1 MHFDEN
7 VIRWTLGLCLDIVV
21 AIFAVRGGLFKRLP
35 VFTCY
40 LILVL
45 LCDLASTLS
54 RVIFEPR
61 SAPVF
66 YEYWGGQAI
75 MIGMRAAAVGEICFR
90 LLGPYLGIWRLWRLF
105 LAGVAL
111 FLLVSAAYSA
121 SGQQHSMTIFIT
133 VLQRGL
139 ELAIAGTLAF
149 AFVFAK
155 YYRLKVERFMLL
167 IIGGLLLYSA
177 VQIGNSQFMS
187 SSRGLYYEFYAGLS
201 LVAFNL
207 ASLIWL
213 AAVWKPVP
221 ALAPVVA
228 AMNVEAFGASRVE
241 VNARLRELNARLS
254 EILR

>member
-7 VIRWTLGLCLDIVV
+7 AIRWTSGLCLDIVV

-40 LILVL
+40 LIIVV

-61 SAPVF
+61 SLPVF

-90 LLGPYLGIWRLWRLF
+90 LLAPYRGIWRLWRLF
-105 LAGVAL
+105 LAGVAM

-121 SGQQHSMTIFIT
+121 AGQQHSMTVFIT

-155 YYRLKVERFMLL
+155 YYELKVERFMML
-167 IIGGLLLYSA
+167 IVCGLLFYSA
-177 VQIGNSQFMS
+177 VQIGNNQFMS
-187 SSRGLYYEFYAGLS
+187 TLKSSYYAFYAGLA
-201 LVAFNL
+201 LVAFNI

-221 ALAPVVA
+221 AVAPVPA
-228 AMNVEAFGASRVE
+228 PMGAQAFGASRVE